1 MTKENNKKTNRSKS
15 KKYLDSYARYTSIA
29 FQMLAIILIGV
40 FGGIKLDEWLEL
52 KFPVFT
58 VILTILSVVLAIYYA
73 VKDLVRTDRD
83 KRKDNKEK

>member
-58 VILTILSVVLAIYYA
+58 VILAILSVVLAIYYA
-73 VKDLVRTDRD
+73 VKDLVRTDKD

>member
-73 VKDLVRTDRD
+73 VKDLVRTDKD

>member
-1 MTKENNKKTNRSKS
+1 MTKENNRKTNRSKS

-58 VILTILSVVLAIYYA
+58 VILAMLSVVLAIYYT
-73 VKDLVRTDRD
+73 VKDLVKTDRD
-83 KRKDNKEK
+83 KRKGNKEK